1 MHTDGADTLGT
12 WEGAA
17 ARLAHAVACR
27 RLSDS
32 ARLQV
37 NTSADDIAV
46 PGELTEYAAALVQE
60 AAKVLQL
67 AIATERARGASWESI
82 GEAID
87 LGSAETQKRFAPV
100 VKQIQERIVTPGD
113 PSPDDDPGW
122 NALPDGLDTP
132 DRALRDLDEWAIR
145 HHERGEPVGEF
156 DRPVSAGIATALFR
170 REV

>member
-1 MHTDGADTLGT
+1 VGT

-17 ARLAHAVACR
+17 ARLAHAGACR
-27 RLSDS
+27 RLADS

-37 NTSADDIAV
+37 NTSADDVAL

-60 AAKVLQL
+60 AAQVLQL

-87 LGSAETQKRFAPV
+87 LEGPETRARFAPV
-100 VKQIQERIVTPGD
+100 VKQIQERIVTPGAPQLDGD
-113 PSPDDDPGW
+113 PEW
-122 NALPDGLDTP
+122 LTLPEGIHSP

-145 HHERGEPVGEF
+145 HHERGEPAGEF
-156 DRPVSAGIATALFR
+156 DRPVSAGIAASLFS
-170 REV
+170 REA